1 MKTLNNPDIYWRI
14 RELAVTARCT
24 VGALLKEAG
33 VSTATVHTWTHG
45 DSKPHPNTIAR
56 IQGAHDRLTK
66 AAQCSIQ

>member
-1 MKTLNNPDIYWRI
+1 MKPLTNPDIYWLI
-14 RELAVTARCT
+14 RDLAVNTRCT

-56 IQGAHDRLTK
+56 IQSAHDRLKK
-66 AAQCSIQ
+66 AAP